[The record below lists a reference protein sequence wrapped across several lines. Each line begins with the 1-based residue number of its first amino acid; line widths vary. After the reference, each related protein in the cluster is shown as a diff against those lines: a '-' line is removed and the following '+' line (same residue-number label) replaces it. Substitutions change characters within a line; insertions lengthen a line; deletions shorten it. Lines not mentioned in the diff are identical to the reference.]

1 MPTSSCKLVAP
12 WAGNRTDGTD
22 VHTHAASAA
31 ILVERRVDLVQKDRV
46 RREGADARP
55 RTASHE
61 TSESSSGGWVPGL
74 QARGATTS
82 PHPTPRDAASGVS
95 VRPAPGAFHWAT
107 GAASRPPTPTPG

>member
-61 TSESSSGGWVPGL
+61 TSESSSGGRGRGR
-74 QARGATTS
+74 QASGSTTS
-82 PHPTPRDAASGVS
+82 TQPTRREVASC
-95 VRPAPGAFHWAT
+95 VRIRVAPCLCI
-107 GAASRPPTPTPG
+107 

>member
-61 TSESSSGGWVPGL
+61 TSESSSGGAVPRVL
-74 QARGATTS
+74 TCGAAAV
-82 PHPTPRDAASGVS
+82 TPPPPPEGCFGS
-95 VRPAPGAFHWAT
+95 PAPR
-107 GAASRPPTPTPG
+107 AA

>member
-61 TSESSSGGWVPGL
+61 TSESSSGG
-74 QARGATTS
+74 RGPRGSATASTGS
-82 PHPTPRDAASGVS
+82 TPPHPRDTAASGRS
-95 VRPAPGAFHWAT
+95 RAAPSPW
-107 GAASRPPTPTPG
+107 P

>member
-61 TSESSSGGWVPGL
+61 TSESSSGGRGPGPS
-74 QARGATTS
+74 AGGATT
-82 PHPTPRDAASGVS
+82 PAPTPPPQRVACVPSCAAP
-95 VRPAPGAFHWAT
+95 RRFT
-107 GAASRPPTPTPG
+107 